1 MLPLLFPLASGFAL
15 LGPAAAVGLYEM
27 SRRLEQGIQTTWA
40 DAFSVVRTPSFG
52 AILVLG
58 LLLTAIFLLWL
69 VAAYA
74 IYHFTLGPESPAS
87 IGAFVQDV
95 FTTGAGWVM
104 IGVGVGVGFVFA
116 VVVLTISVV
125 SFPLLLDRNVGLATA
140 VRTSIRAVAANPI
153 PMAVWGL
160 IVVGGQIGRA
170 QL

>member
-1 MLPLLFPLASGFAL
+1 MRISDWSSDVCSSDL
-15 LGPAAAVGLYEM
+15 M
-27 SRRLEQGIQTTWA
+27 SRRREQGIQTTWA

-95 FTTGAGWVM
+95 FRSEEHTSELQPLMRSSYDVLRLQKTNRTT
-104 IGVGVGVGFVFA
+104 
-116 VVVLTISVV
+116 
-125 SFPLLLDRNVGLATA
+125 
-140 VRTSIRAVAANPI
+140 
-153 PMAVWGL
+153 
-160 IVVGGQIGRA
+160 
-170 QL
+170 

>member
-1 MLPLLFPLASGFAL
+1 MRISDWSSDVCSSDL
-15 LGPAAAVGLYEM
+15 M
-27 SRRLEQGIQTTWA
+27 SRRREQGIQTTWA

-95 FTTGAGWVM
+95 FTTGAGGVM

-116 VVVLTISVV
+116 VEIGS
-125 SFPLLLDRNVGLATA
+125 A
-140 VRTSIRAVAANPI
+140 
-153 PMAVWGL
+153 
-160 IVVGGQIGRA
+160 GGRGRGGT
-170 QL
+170 